1 MRHVFITGLLLA
13 ALSTQA
19 ADYKSLVFETAS
31 GTTAVDLSSLVLT
44 VENGTLVAKN
54 SATSQTFTLTDL
66 SKMYFSNEES
76 TGISSVEA
84 SDADAAV
91 EVIDIAGRE
100 VGSFASLAEAKSTL
114 RQGIYVV
121 RQGSRTFKI
130 VVK

>member
-84 SDADAAV
+84 SDADAVV

-100 VGSFASLAEAKSTL
+100 VGSFASFAEAKSTL

-121 RQGSRTFKI
+121 RQSSRTFKI